1 MSNKKLNTKRM
12 AKIFA
17 KQFANKHKDTNI
29 YRFND
34 YTKK

>member
-1 MSNKKLNTKRM
+1 MTNKKLNTKRM
-12 AKIFA
+12 AKRFA
-17 KQFANKHKDTNI
+17 ELFANKHKGENI